1 MRQCANAP
9 LQTRDLVFAPS
20 GAWRGGRAALLEQ
33 LRGYHKPLSGLAN
46 ASHRRM
52 MLQCTDTPGSA
63 LGSKLSYPD
72 DNLSLQ
78 RDSEKVPHVYCT
90 RTACARNIYGMRT
103 AYTTYTACALRTHRA
118 SGVILSIG

>member
-90 RTACARNIYGMRT
+90 ACARNIYGMRT

-118 SGVILSIG
+118 SGVLLSIG